1 MEGRRWEMTPA
12 AQRQFARLDV
22 QLQGRI
28 VSKLDDLAAGAPN
41 VDVEKLGGQG
51 AFRLRVGT
59 YRVVFRVVPEHQTII
74 VTKIGD
80 RKDIYR

>member
-1 MEGRRWEMTPA
+1 MGRRRWEMTPA

-59 YRVVFRVVPEHQTII
+59 YRLIFRVAPDNQTII